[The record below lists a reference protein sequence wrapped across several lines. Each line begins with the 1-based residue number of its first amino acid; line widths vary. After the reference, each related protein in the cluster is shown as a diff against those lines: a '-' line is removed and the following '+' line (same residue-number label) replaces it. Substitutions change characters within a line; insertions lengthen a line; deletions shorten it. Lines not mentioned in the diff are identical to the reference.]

1 MNSTNSGIF
10 DINNGDDFDFSK
22 LFLTSPVV
30 NLGNNY
36 FIKFII
42 NQMPLYIHSPICS
55 SKQNIFKSGK
65 KLYCDLLF
73 TNNNIHFIN
82 WIEQL
87 ETYCQ
92 KYIYENRE
100 KWFETDLELYDIEN
114 SMTSPLKLFKSG
126 KYYLMR
132 TSVPSVLGKCSLKIF
147 DELENE
153 IIFEA
158 IKENTNLQTILE
170 FKGIKCSARNFSFEI
185 EIKQIMV
192 LNPTNMFDKCV
203 IKVGSVG
210 EARHTMGVRRTP
222 EKPTT
227 PSLIYENNE
236 VIEEIHDITPPTS
249 RSVFVEDVYEEKL
262 HDDIV
267 EKLHDDIV
275 EPLYTPEKLHDNI
288 VEPLYTPDKLHDNT
302 EPIKLIEDIKS
313 SIIVENNNIENNSI
327 KYLEEKQENI
337 NPEEDEF
344 VINIDELPEKDTVV
358 LTERKDI
365 YYEMYSN
372 AKQKFKEAKYLALN
386 SFLEAKNIKNTYNL
400 ENLDDPEWTEWI
412 NNE

>member
-1 MNSTNSGIF
+1 MNLTNTGIF
-10 DINNGDDFDFSK
+10 DINNGEEFDFTK
-22 LFLTSPVV
+22 LFLTSPIA

-42 NQMPLYIHSPICS
+42 NQMPLYVHSPICS

-92 KYIYENRE
+92 QYIFENRE

-132 TSVPSVLGKCSLKIF
+132 TSVPSILGKCSLKIF
-147 DELENE
+147 DENENE
-153 IIFEA
+153 IIFES

-192 LNPTNMFDKCV
+192 FNPTNIFDKCI
-203 IKVGSVG
+203 IKVGKHG
-210 EARHTMGVRRTP
+210 ATALGG
-222 EKPTT
+222 PTD
-227 PSLIYENNE
+227 PIVWRSLPL
-236 VIEEIHDITPPTS
+236 PPP
-249 RSVFVEDVYEEKL
+249 VLVEDVSNEEPLLQSVLVEDVIDENLQDFKEPL
-262 HDDIV
+262 HDTI
-267 EKLHDDIV
+267 E
-275 EPLYTPEKLHDNI
+275 EPVSFTPE
-288 VEPLYTPDKLHDNT
+288 KLHDNT
-302 EPIKLIEDIKS
+302 EPIKLIKDLKTPI
-313 SIIVENNNIENNSI
+313 IENEFFENKDTN
-327 KYLEEKQENI
+327 KYLEEKMENTK
-337 NPEEDEF
+337 PVFVKKYKEHLVATSSDEQEDEF
-344 VINIDELPEKDTVV
+344 DINIDELPEKDTVV

-372 AKQKFKEAKYLALN
+372 AKKKFKEAKFLALN
-386 SFLEAKNIKNTYNL
+386 SYLEAKNIKNTYNL